1 MVCLY
6 GPGTY
11 SFEAGTYHV
20 VATLIRGT
28 EAAANGTVSQLAQA
42 VYEWDV
48 TVDAAPVCPGLDKTA
63 DPPSGTEVEEGDVIT
78 YTITVQNV
86 GTDAVVDE
94 TVVDTLPEGVELIE
108 SSVDPEADF
117 DEAEGTL
124 TWTIDLPA
132 GSGGEP
138 SRLVLTYQVEVTTD
152 EGTLMNEARWVER
165 DLTAQTTH
173 PVNPPPTEPTEPPL
187 PPTGAGNVS
196 DMAVAGLLL
205 LSGGALVTLGVR
217 RRRREE

>member
-1 MVCLY
+1 M
-6 GPGTY
+6 
-11 SFEAGTYHV
+11 
-20 VATLIRGT
+20 
-28 EAAANGTVSQLAQA
+28 AQA
-42 VYEWDV
+42 VYELDV
-48 TVDAAPVCPGLDKTA
+48 TIEAPPVCPGLDKTA
-63 DPPSGTEVEEGDVIT
+63 DPPSGTEVEQGDVIT

-165 DLTAQTTH
+165 DLTVADVASREPAAHRADGATAAADRCRERLRHGRCRSAAAQRW
-173 PVNPPPTEPTEPPL
+173 
-187 PPTGAGNVS
+187 GAGHARRAS
-196 DMAVAGLLL
+196 SPAR
-205 LSGGALVTLGVR
+205 GVIQ
-217 RRRREE
+217 EG